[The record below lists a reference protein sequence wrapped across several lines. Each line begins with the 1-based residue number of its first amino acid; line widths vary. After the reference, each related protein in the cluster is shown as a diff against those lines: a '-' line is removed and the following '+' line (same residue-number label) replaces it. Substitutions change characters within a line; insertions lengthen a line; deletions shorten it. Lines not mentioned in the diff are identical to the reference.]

1 MQHSRSQLKGQRWEL
16 RPPNRPPL
24 PHSRTLLED
33 SQPSQRA
40 SLSLL
45 RASLG
50 VPISPRRLVGAAP
63 EVEGRGVASHK

>member
-24 PHSRTLLED
+24 PHSRTLLAP

-50 VPISPRRLVGAAP
+50 VLISLRRLVGAAP
-63 EVEGRGVASHK
+63 EVVGEGAPVRK